1 MASGHS
7 SLAAELR
14 GRAPIREIL
23 DRALAGA
30 RLSDADAIALIEC
43 PDSDLDAM
51 LSAAAELR
59 DRGKGRDVTYSR
71 KVFLPITNLC
81 RDRCTYCTFRKD
93 PGDPGA
99 WTMMPDEIAQW
110 SRRGA
115 ELGCKEALMCL
126 GDKPE
131 VAFKEYRETLATLGV
146 RTTIEYVGRACEIAL
161 AEGLLPHTNAGLM
174 TFDEMRAL
182 RPLNVSM
189 GLMLE
194 NISPRLR
201 ARGGVHQAA
210 PDKDPALRMKMIDEA
225 GELRIPFTTG
235 ILLGIGETPAER
247 AQSLTAIRD
256 THERHG
262 HIQEVIIQNFR
273 AKPEIAMADAPEPDA
288 YDMARAIA
296 TARLVLGPVDE
307 RAGAAE
313 PVAASDRI
321 VPQCRNQ
328 RLGRDFAA
336 QQGLRESRSAVA
348 ASRTARLSNAR
359 GRDSSLVKGSQFTT
373 NTSMMNGS
381 TRRSRLKC
389 ARYGIDLSEANHE
402 PGVLAHLRRRNRS
415 DSRRRFARQGVP
427 RGAQRA

>member
-1 MASGHS
+1 MSYKRLMASLHS
-7 SLAAELR
+7 SLASEQR
-14 GRAPIREIL
+14 ERAPIGEIL

-43 PDSDLDAM
+43 PDRDLDAM

-99 WTMMPDEIAQW
+99 WTMMPDEIALW

-131 VAFKEYRETLATLGV
+131 VAFKEYRDVLATLGV
-146 RTTIEYVGRACEIAL
+146 RATIEYVGRACEIAL

-174 TFDEMRAL
+174 TSDEMRAL

-210 PDKDPALRMKMIDEA
+210 PDKDPALRIKMIDDA
-225 GELRIPFTTG
+225 GALRIPFTTG

-247 AQSLTAIRD
+247 ALSLTAIRD

-296 TARLVLGPVDE
+296 TARLVLGPTMNVQAPPNLSPRQIELFLNAGINDWGGISPLSKDYVNPE
-307 RAGAAE
+307 APWPHLDRLGEQCARAGFALGE
-313 PVAASDRI
+313 
-321 VPQCRNQ
+321 
-328 RLGRDFAA
+328 RLAIYNEYINDEW
-336 QQGLRESRSAVA
+336 LDPAVA
-348 ASRTARLSNAR
+348 TK
-359 GRDSSLVKGSQFTT
+359 V
-373 NTSMMNGS
+373 
-381 TRRSRLKC
+381 
-389 ARYGIDLSEANHE
+389 
-402 PGVLAHLRRRNRS
+402 
-415 DSRRRFARQGVP
+415 
-427 RGAQRA
+427 RAIWDRPVGGQS

>member
-23 DRALAGA
+23 DRALAGV
-30 RLSDADAIALIEC
+30 RLTDADAIALIEC

-194 NISPRLR
+194 SISPRLR

-247 AQSLTAIRD
+247 ALSLTAIRD

-296 TARLVLGPVDE
+296 TARLVLGSTMNVQAPPNLSPRQIELFLNAGINDWGGISPLSKDYVNPE
-307 RAGAAE
+307 APWPHLERLGEQCARAGFKLGE
-313 PVAASDRI
+313 
-321 VPQCRNQ
+321 
-328 RLGRDFAA
+328 RLAIYNEYINDEW
-336 QQGLRESRSAVA
+336 LDPAVA
-348 ASRTARLSNAR
+348 TK
-359 GRDSSLVKGSQFTT
+359 V
-373 NTSMMNGS
+373 
-381 TRRSRLKC
+381 
-389 ARYGIDLSEANHE
+389 
-402 PGVLAHLRRRNRS
+402 
-415 DSRRRFARQGVP
+415 
-427 RGAQRA
+427 RAIWDRPVGGQS

>member
-1 MASGHS
+1 MASLHS
-7 SLAAELR
+7 SVASEPR
-14 GRAPIREIL
+14 GRAAIREIL
-23 DRALAGA
+23 DRALAGV
-30 RLSDADAIALIEC
+30 RLSDAEAVALIEC
-43 PDSDLDAM
+43 PDADLDAM

-71 KVFLPITNLC
+71 KVFLPVTNLC

-99 WTMMPDEIAQW
+99 WTMMPDEIALW

-131 VAFKEYRETLATLGV
+131 VAFKEYREVLPTLGV

-174 TFDEMRAL
+174 TSDEMRAL
-182 RPLNVSM
+182 RPLNASM

-210 PDKDPALRMKMIDEA
+210 PDKDPALRIKMIDEA
-225 GELRIPFTTG
+225 GALRIPFTTG

-247 AQSLTAIRD
+247 ALSLTAIRD

-296 TARLVLGPVDE
+296 TARLVLGPAMNVQAPPNLSPRQIELFLNAGINDWGGISPLSKDYVNPE
-307 RAGAAE
+307 APWPHIERLGEQCARAGFKLGE
-313 PVAASDRI
+313 
-321 VPQCRNQ
+321 
-328 RLGRDFAA
+328 RLAIYNEYINDEW
-336 QQGLRESRSAVA
+336 LDPAVA
-348 ASRTARLSNAR
+348 TK
-359 GRDSSLVKGSQFTT
+359 V
-373 NTSMMNGS
+373 
-381 TRRSRLKC
+381 
-389 ARYGIDLSEANHE
+389 
-402 PGVLAHLRRRNRS
+402 
-415 DSRRRFARQGVP
+415 
-427 RGAQRA
+427 RAIWDRPVGGQ

>member
-1 MASGHS
+1 MASLHS
-7 SLAAELR
+7 SLASEPR
-14 GRAPIREIL
+14 ERAPIREIL

-71 KVFLPITNLC
+71 KVFLPVTNLC

-174 TFDEMRAL
+174 TSDEMRAL
-182 RPLNVSM
+182 RPLNASM

-210 PDKDPALRMKMIDEA
+210 PDKDPALRIKMIDEA
-225 GELRIPFTTG
+225 GALRIPFTTG

-247 AQSLTAIRD
+247 ALSLTAIRD

-288 YDMARAIA
+288 CDMARAIA
-296 TARLVLGPVDE
+296 TARLVLGLAMNVQAPPNLSPRQIDLFLSAGINDWGGISPLSKDYVNPE
-307 RAGAAE
+307 APWPHIEKLGEQCARAGFKLGE
-313 PVAASDRI
+313 
-321 VPQCRNQ
+321 
-328 RLGRDFAA
+328 RLAIYNEYINDEW
-336 QQGLRESRSAVA
+336 LDPAVA
-348 ASRTARLSNAR
+348 TK
-359 GRDSSLVKGSQFTT
+359 V
-373 NTSMMNGS
+373 
-381 TRRSRLKC
+381 
-389 ARYGIDLSEANHE
+389 
-402 PGVLAHLRRRNRS
+402 
-415 DSRRRFARQGVP
+415 
-427 RGAQRA
+427 RAIWDRPVGGQS

>member
-1 MASGHS
+1 MTIAQHS
-7 SLAAELR
+7 SVV
-14 GRAPIREIL
+14 GRSGSPQIREIL
-23 DRALAGA
+23 DRARDGA
-30 RLSDADAIALIEC
+30 RLGEADAIALIEC
-43 PDSDLDAM
+43 PAGELPA
-51 LSAAAELR
+51 LLAAAGALR
-59 DRGKGRDVTYSR
+59 DRAKGRVVTYSR
-71 KVFLPITNLC
+71 EVFLPITNLC

-99 WTMMPDEIAQW
+99 WTMTLAEIAEW
-110 SRRGA
+110 PRRGA

-131 VAFKEYRETLATLGV
+131 IAFKEYRDVLATLGV
-146 RTTIEYVGRACEIAL
+146 RTAIEYVGRACEIAL

-174 TFDEMRAL
+174 TSDEMRAL

-210 PDKDPALRMKMIDEA
+210 PDKDPALRIKMIDDA
-225 GELRIPFTTG
+225 GVLRIPFTTG

-247 AQSLTAIRD
+247 ALSLTAIRD

-296 TARLVLGPVDE
+296 TARLVLGPTMNVQAPPNLSPRQIELFLNAGINDWGGMSPRSKDYVNPE
-307 RAGAAE
+307 APWPHIDRLGEQCARAGFALGE
-313 PVAASDRI
+313 
-321 VPQCRNQ
+321 
-328 RLGRDFAA
+328 RLAIYNEYINDEW
-336 QQGLRESRSAVA
+336 LDPAVA
-348 ASRTARLSNAR
+348 TK
-359 GRDSSLVKGSQFTT
+359 V
-373 NTSMMNGS
+373 
-381 TRRSRLKC
+381 
-389 ARYGIDLSEANHE
+389 
-402 PGVLAHLRRRNRS
+402 
-415 DSRRRFARQGVP
+415 
-427 RGAQRA
+427 RAIWDRPVGGQS

>member
-1 MASGHS
+1 MSYKRLMASIHS
-7 SLAAELR
+7 SLASGPRERVA
-14 GRAPIREIL
+14 IREIL

-30 RLSDADAIALIEC
+30 RLSDGDAVALIEC
-43 PDSDLDAM
+43 PDTDLDAM

-71 KVFLPITNLC
+71 KVFLPVTNLC

-99 WTMMPDEIAQW
+99 WTMMPDEIALW

-174 TFDEMRAL
+174 TSDEMRAL

-210 PDKDPALRMKMIDEA
+210 PDKDPALRIRMIDDA
-225 GELRIPFTTG
+225 GALRIPFTTG

-247 AQSLTAIRD
+247 ALSLTAIRD

-296 TARLVLGPVDE
+296 TARLVLGPTMNVQAPPNLSPRQIELFLNAGINDWGGISPLSKDYVNPE
-307 RAGAAE
+307 APWPHIDRLGEQCARAGFALGE
-313 PVAASDRI
+313 
-321 VPQCRNQ
+321 
-328 RLGRDFAA
+328 RLAIYNEYINDEW
-336 QQGLRESRSAVA
+336 LDPAVA
-348 ASRTARLSNAR
+348 TK
-359 GRDSSLVKGSQFTT
+359 V
-373 NTSMMNGS
+373 
-381 TRRSRLKC
+381 
-389 ARYGIDLSEANHE
+389 
-402 PGVLAHLRRRNRS
+402 
-415 DSRRRFARQGVP
+415 
-427 RGAQRA
+427 RAIWDRPVGGQS

>member
-1 MASGHS
+1 MASLHS
-7 SLAAELR
+7 SLASEPREL
-14 GRAPIREIL
+14 APIREIL

-30 RLSDADAIALIEC
+30 RLSDSDAIALIEC
-43 PDSDLDAM
+43 PDGDLDSM

-71 KVFLPITNLC
+71 KVFLPIANLC
-81 RDRCTYCTFRKD
+81 RSRCTYCTFRKD
-93 PGDPGA
+93 PGDAGA
-99 WTMMPDEIAQW
+99 WTMMPDEIALW

-131 VAFKEYRETLATLGV
+131 VAFKEYRDVLATLGV

-174 TFDEMRAL
+174 TSDEMRAL

-210 PDKDPALRMKMIDEA
+210 PDKDPALRIKMIDDA
-225 GELRIPFTTG
+225 GALRIPFTTG
-235 ILLGIGETPAER
+235 ILLGIGETPPER
-247 AQSLTAIRD
+247 ALSLTAIRD

-288 YDMARAIA
+288 YDMVRAIA
-296 TARLVLGPVDE
+296 TARLVLGPSMNVQAPPNLSPNQIELFLNAGINDWGGISPLSKDYVNPEAPWRHLAMLAE
-307 RAGAAE
+307 R
-313 PVAASDRI
+313 
-321 VPQCRNQ
+321 
-328 RLGRDFAA
+328 
-336 QQGLRESRSAVA
+336 
-348 ASRTARLSNAR
+348 
-359 GRDSSLVKGSQFTT
+359 
-373 NTSMMNGS
+373 
-381 TRRSRLKC
+381 C
-389 ARYGIDLSEANHE
+389 ARSGFQLGERLAIYREYIDDEWLDPPIADRVRAMQRTISGS
-402 PGVLAHLRRRNRS
+402 GV
-415 DSRRRFARQGVP
+415 G
-427 RGAQRA
+427 